1 MPGLQLPARL
11 CILLT
16 RYPSIREVA
25 RSLITRMQPE
35 SSADTTLPRTAGK
48 TVPVMLVL
56 SLFFFSG
63 ACGLVYQVVWSRM
76 MTQVFGSTAEAVGTV
91 LAAFMTGLA
100 IGAWL
105 FGKLADRGRNNLR
118 TYALL
123 EFGIAISALL
133 VHLLLQQINPAQVM
147 LFEWTGSFSALFAV
161 LRFVLA
167 FLLIVAPTALM
178 GATLPVLT
186 RYLVNRQSLVGV
198 KLSSLYA
205 INTFGAVAGVL
216 LTGFYLIGAYG
227 IHVPVYLAVAGN
239 LLLGGIAWL
248 ASRQLYAAPI
258 PEKGHEPGISKLDT
272 NPAEPV
278 GKWTYRIILA
288 GLGISGLTSFAY
300 EIYWTRS
307 LVFILGNS
315 TYALSTML
323 CAFLTGI
330 ALGAWLIR
338 FVLPQTHDRCAVF
351 GWIQVLLGLFS
362 ALALPLLFSIE
373 DPQALYHFLLRSSD
387 QAVPLIFARFGIAFL
402 VMLVP
407 AILIGA
413 TFPLVSQ
420 IGVTDWRTTGSRVG
434 EIYAVNTV
442 GNVLGALLPG
452 LLLLSLLG
460 IQKGILAMATLN
472 AGIGFLVL
480 VMRLAGP
487 RGRMAWRLALPVMMV
502 LSAIVMSRLP
512 LDFQFPSDGEMDIHQ
527 TVFYREGP
535 LATTKVYW
543 NPKTME
549 RLMSVDGIVIGGTGF
564 SEFKQLLLAHLPK
577 LLVEDVSSELSVGLG
592 SGMLAGESALHP
604 GVQKILAVEI
614 EPSVIEGARYFTRQN
629 HAVLDNPR
637 VAVINEDIGNFLRT
651 RSERFQVIS
660 ADEKTAD
667 DYASNGFSY
676 SLDYYQLLLDHL
688 APGGLVAQWVPTTL
702 PPSQYRMILKT
713 FVRGFP
719 HAQLWYFLPA
729 YKRGP
734 INTLLIG
741 SREKILIDYAH
752 IQDEFRRNGMVY
764 RSLTQ
769 YGLTSAEAL
778 LPHFVADEVTLR
790 PAVESEPLNSL
801 DHPRYEF
808 YQPWDYARD
817 RQQKFLRNHEF
828 LLELRRAANTDFLT
842 RLELDQPARAR
853 LELTFAAEEQYLLGF
868 EAFLS
873 GASLAEQYR
882 IFDAALALAP
892 WNDSLRARI
901 YAQYSYI
908 ASNERDPMEQARALQ
923 KANGLYRD
931 R

>member
-1 MPGLQLPARL
+1 
-11 CILLT
+11 
-16 RYPSIREVA
+16 
-25 RSLITRMQPE
+25 MQPE
-35 SSADTTLPRTAGK
+35 SSADTPLPGRPTQP
-48 TVPVMLVL
+48 VPALLVL
-56 SLFFFSG
+56 LLFFFSG

-76 MTQVFGSTAEAVGTV
+76 MAQVFGSTAEAVGTV

-105 FGKLADRGRNNLR
+105 FGKLADRDRNNLR
-118 TYALL
+118 VYALL
-123 EFGIAISALL
+123 EMGIAVSALL
-133 VHLLLQQINPAQVM
+133 VHFLLQQIAPAQVM

-167 FLLIVAPTALM
+167 FLLIVAPTVLM

-186 RYLVNRQSLVGV
+186 RFLVNRQSLVGV

-205 INTFGAVAGVL
+205 VNTFGAVAGVL

-227 IHVPVYLAVAGN
+227 IHVPVFLAAAGN
-239 LLLGGIAWL
+239 LLLGAIAWL
-248 ASRQLYAAPI
+248 VSRNLPAKLAPSAI
-258 PEKGHEPGISKLDT
+258 PEPEATDNDFSSARAVSP
-272 NPAEPV
+272 
-278 GKWTYRIILA
+278 WTYRVILA

-330 ALGAWLIR
+330 ALGAWGVR
-338 FVLPQTHDRCAVF
+338 FVLSRATDRCMVF

-362 ALALPLLFSIE
+362 AFALPLLFSLD
-373 DPQALYHFLLRSSD
+373 DPQALYQSLLRSSD
-387 QAVPLIFARFGIAFL
+387 QAVPLVVARFGVAFS
-402 VMLVP
+402 VMLAP

-420 IGVTDWRTTGSRVG
+420 IGVNDWRTTGSRVG

-452 LLLLSLLG
+452 LLLLNWLG
-460 IQKGILAMATLN
+460 IQRGILAMAALN
-472 AGIGFLVL
+472 VGVGFLVL
-480 VMRLAGP
+480 LFRLAGP
-487 RGRMAWRLALPVMMV
+487 GGRMAWRLVLPALMLVC
-502 LSAIVMSRLP
+502 AIVMSRLP
-512 LDFQFPSDGEMDIHQ
+512 LEFQFPSDGELDAHR

-543 NPKTME
+543 NPQTME

-564 SEFKQLLLAHLPK
+564 SEFKQLLLAHLPN
-577 LLVEDVSSELSVGLG
+577 LLIEDVSTELSVGLG
-592 SGMLAGESALHP
+592 SGILAGESALHP
-604 GVQKILAVEI
+604 GVEKITAVEI
-614 EPSVIEGARYFTRQN
+614 EPSVIEGAQFFTRQN
-629 HAVLDNPR
+629 HAVLENPT
-637 VAVINEDIGNFLRT
+637 VTVINDDIGNFLRT
-651 RSERFQVIS
+651 QSDRFQVIS

-713 FVRGFP
+713 FVEGFP
-719 HAQLWYFLPA
+719 HVQLWYFPPA

-741 SREKILIDYAH
+741 SPEKISVDFAH
-752 IQDEFRRNGMVY
+752 MQAELQNKRMAY
-764 RSLTQ
+764 RSLAP
-769 YGLTSAEAL
+769 YGLTSALAL
-778 LPHFVADEVTLR
+778 LPHFVADEITLK
-790 PAVESEPLNSL
+790 PAVESEPVNSL

-808 YQPWDYARD
+808 FQPWEYARN

-828 LLELRRAANTDFLT
+828 LLGLRRSARADFEVSLNLNQT
-842 RLELDQPARAR
+842 QRAR
-853 LELTFAAEEQYLLGF
+853 LERSLDAEEMYLAGF
-868 EAFLS
+868 SAFLG
-873 GASLAEQYR
+873 GASLAEQFST
-882 IFDAALALAP
+882 FDAALALAP

-901 YAQYSYI
+901 YAQYSYL
-908 ASNERDPMEQARALQ
+908 ASTMPDPGERARLMKKAGAL
-923 KANGLYRD
+923 YSD
-931 R
+931 E